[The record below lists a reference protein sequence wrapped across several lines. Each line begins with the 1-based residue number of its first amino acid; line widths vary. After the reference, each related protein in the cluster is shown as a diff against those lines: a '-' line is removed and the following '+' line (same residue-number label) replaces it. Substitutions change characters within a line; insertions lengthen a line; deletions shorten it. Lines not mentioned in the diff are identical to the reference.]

1 MPDNALKGG
10 LGQCQGGQY
19 YAQAPEHVPC
29 QLDDAVSLGAR
40 SCMFGKQNCLSQTSL
55 AQNCGIGSGK
65 YRGREVDRP
74 HTNSCSFLLH
84 HFVPPVFVQGR
95 KGSEHA
101 TSCSSDSL
109 RPFHQGWVSSP
120 HGACLSKTGPC
131 MVSDPTVPRPPSLH
145 LICGRSM
152 NPFYDHLFFLQ
163 EGLVGPS
170 VIVCHC

>member
-84 HFVPPVFVQGR
+84 HFVPPVLTLGWPIRACRSTECDSQPSATKAQVERYTETQEHRGGR
-95 KGSEHA
+95 
-101 TSCSSDSL
+101 
-109 RPFHQGWVSSP
+109 WVSER
-120 HGACLSKTGPC
+120 G
-131 MVSDPTVPRPPSLH
+131 V
-145 LICGRSM
+145 
-152 NPFYDHLFFLQ
+152 LQ
-163 EGLVGPS
+163 HNS
-170 VIVCHC
+170 ISIH